1 MRIIARHACLLIL
14 FAILASTPVKA
25 DGHGEAAHI
34 AVENPAELSP
44 ADAEKIYAGLKQ
56 SMAENY
62 ALSRMDLVDNYL
74 SWKRYNSA
82 PYLSATH
89 GQRFVSNYAND
100 AGSAYGA
107 LKDGERY
114 PVGTV
119 LAKDS
124 ITVTDEGKTFP
135 GALFVMEKLAAGA
148 SPDTA
153 DWRYVMIIPDG
164 SLYGDTQGDETEQVQ
179 YCHSCHKAKAKQ
191 DFVFFIP
198 DAFRSNP

>member
-1 MRIIARHACLLIL
+1 MRNIARHAFLLLL
-14 FAILASTPVKA
+14 FAALASGPVNA
-25 DGHGEAAHI
+25 EGDGEAAHI
-34 AVENPAELSP
+34 AVENPADLSP
-44 ADAEKIYAGLKQ
+44 EGAEEIYATLKA
-56 SMAENY
+56 SMGDNY
-62 ALSRMDLVDNYL
+62 ALSRMALIDNYL
-74 SWKRYNSA
+74 SWKRFNSA

-89 GQRFVSNYAND
+89 GQRFVNNYANVT
-100 AGSAYGA
+100 GSAYGA

-114 PVGTV
+114 PAGTV

-135 GALFVMEKLAAGA
+135 GALFVMEKLATGT

-179 YCHSCHKAKAKQ
+179 YCHTCHEAKAEQ
-191 DFVFFIP
+191 DYVFFIP
-198 DAFRSNP
+198 EAFQINP